1 MNHDIFNILKIKKL
15 FSFRKKSEDGFGMM
29 EIIISIG
36 IIVVGTVSIT
46 SLFVLNIRNEIR
58 NRNKLIAIYL
68 AQEQIE
74 VIRKIRDDEW
84 FRGSTDPA
92 LDAIDE
98 VNTTIVLNNK
108 DDPMEGWRLFNAVGF
123 GQAKKVY
130 INRANGYYGQSSGQS
145 PDVDL
150 STIPLEWEKTIF
162 QRSVKL
168 DKNEGDCDVLSCMR
182 IISTVNFNNYEV
194 KILAYIYGEWYK

>member
-1 MNHDIFNILKIKKL
+1 MNLDFFNILKIKKL

-46 SLFVLNIRNEIR
+46 SLFVSNIRNEIR

-74 VIRKIRDDEW
+74 VIRKIRDEEW

-98 VNTTIVLNNK
+98 RNTTIVLNNK
-108 DDPMEGWRLFNAVGF
+108 DDPREGWRLFNTSGF

-130 INRANGYYGQSSGQS
+130 INRVNGYYGQSSA
-145 PDVDL
+145 DL
-150 STIPLEWEKTIF
+150 SVSSDWEKTIF

-168 DKNEGDCDVLSCMR
+168 DKNKGDCDVVSCLR
-182 IISTVNFNNYEV
+182 IISTVNFNDNYEV
-194 KILAYIYGEWYK
+194 NILAYIYGEWYK